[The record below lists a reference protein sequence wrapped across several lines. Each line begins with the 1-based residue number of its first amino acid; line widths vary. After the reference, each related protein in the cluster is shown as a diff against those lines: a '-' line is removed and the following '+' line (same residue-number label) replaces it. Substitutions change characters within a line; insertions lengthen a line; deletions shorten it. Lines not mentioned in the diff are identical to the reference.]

1 MAGQTARTAGERKQ
15 VRPPA
20 AARPATGRSAGQAP
34 SPDQLGQRL
43 RAAREAHGIS
53 LRALAKQID
62 VSPSFISQVELGR
75 ASPSVGTLYSLVTAL
90 GLSLDDVMTE
100 EPGTQERPTAAEST
114 AAESATS
121 ESTATV
127 PTASDDTAA
136 STPTSATRPR
146 IGQHVQRAVG
156 RRVIKMSGVTW
167 ERLTH
172 DDDPLVDFLYVTYA
186 PGSASC
192 SEDDLMRHD
201 GREYGHVVSGRIDVQ
216 VGFETYELGPGDSI
230 HFDSATPHRLS
241 NPFDEPCVG
250 LWVVVGRRAD
260 GGRVTDP
267 PAFGSAHL
275 PALM

>member
-15 VRPPA
+15 TRPPTA
-20 AARPATGRSAGQAP
+20 AQSAGRAAGQGP
-34 SPDQLGQRL
+34 SPDELGQRL

-53 LRALAKQID
+53 LRTLAKRIE

-75 ASPSVGTLYSLVTAL
+75 ASPSVGTLYALVTAL

-100 EPGTQERPTAAEST
+100 EPGAQPTAA
-114 AAESATS
+114 ATT
-121 ESTATV
+121 TAT
-127 PTASDDTAA
+127 PTATTPTAPAA
-136 STPTSATRPR
+136 STARPR
-146 IGQHVQRAVG
+146 IDQPVQRAVG

-192 SEDDLMRHD
+192 PEEDLMRHD

-216 VGFETYELGPGDSI
+216 VGFESYELGPGDSI

-250 LWVVVGRRAD
+250 VWVVVGRRAD
-260 GGRVTDP
+260 GTRPADP
-267 PAFGSAHL
+267 SAFGSAHL

>member
-1 MAGQTARTAGERKQ
+1 VSGQTARAAGER
-15 VRPPA
+15 RP
-20 AARPATGRSAGQAP
+20 ARPARDPAQGP
-34 SPDQLGQRL
+34 SPDELGQRL

-53 LRALAKQID
+53 LRALAKRID

-100 EPGTQERPTAAEST
+100 EPEAQEPPARPEPPAWAPPSPER
-114 AAESATS
+114 
-121 ESTATV
+121 
-127 PTASDDTAA
+127 SDNI
-136 STPTSATRPR
+136 RPR
-146 IGQHVQRAVG
+146 IGQHVQRAAG

-172 DDDPLVDFLYVTYA
+172 DDDPLVDFLSVTYA

-192 SEDDLMRHD
+192 PEDDLMRHG
-201 GREYGHVVSGRIDVQ
+201 GREYGHVISGRIRIQ
-216 VGFETYELGPGDSI
+216 VGFETYELAPGDSI

-250 LWVVVGRRAD
+250 LWVVVGRQED
-260 GGRVTDP
+260 GQAAAT
-267 PAFGSAHL
+267 PASGSAHL

>member
-15 VRPPA
+15 ARSAAAAQSA
-20 AARPATGRSAGQAP
+20 AARPATGRAAGQGP
-34 SPDQLGQRL
+34 SPDELGQRL

-53 LRALAKQID
+53 LRTLAKRID

-75 ASPSVGTLYSLVTAL
+75 ASPSVGTLYALVTAL

-100 EPGTQERPTAAEST
+100 EPDGPPQPAAVDPGPASAPASGDAATTANT
-114 AAESATS
+114 
-121 ESTATV
+121 
-127 PTASDDTAA
+127 
-136 STPTSATRPR
+136 TRPR
-146 IGQHVQRAVG
+146 IGEHVQRAVG

-201 GREYGHVVSGRIDVQ
+201 GREYGHVVSGRINVQ

-241 NPFDEPCVG
+241 NPYEEPCVG
-250 LWVVVGRRAD
+250 LWVVVGRRVEGTPA
-260 GGRVTDP
+260 DP
-267 PAFGSAHL
+267 PNFASAHL